1 MRCFMIAVPLIFL
14 GAPAVQSQPVSWGMA
29 QCSAL
34 MEVMETHVS
43 KQPQK
48 DHLADAKAVL
58 FDAAVAQSR
67 VEGRD
72 PSELADV
79 HRVKQGEWEAM
90 GYSMAFKAE
99 FRDWTDYCRSLARS
113 HKIALHESMLR

>member
-1 MRCFMIAVPLIFL
+1 MRSFIFSIPFVFL
-14 GAPAVQSQPVSWGMA
+14 GASFAQAQPVSWGMA

-48 DHLADAKAVL
+48 DYLADAKSLL
-58 FDAAVAQSR
+58 FDAAVEQSR
-67 VEGRD
+67 AEGRD
-72 PSELADV
+72 PYELTTI
-79 HRVKQGEWEAM
+79 HRVKQSEWEAV

-113 HKIALHESMLR
+113 YKIALHQSMLR